1 MGSSTLTTR
10 QGALTA
16 GFALCAL
23 LVLGAPAEAPA
34 QDEVRID
41 LSTDVQKR
49 IGLVL
54 EAFTSAGSS
63 SARTTAVQADPIL
76 ANDLAGSGLFT
87 VAKAW
92 ESSSLPADAQAVV
105 GG

>member
-1 MGSSTLTTR
+1 LVFSTSIARRGTLP
-10 QGALTA
+10 A
-16 GFALCAL
+16 GLALCL
-23 LVLGAPAEAPA
+23 LLAFGSPAEAPA

-92 ESSSLPADAQAVV
+92 ESSSLPAESSR
-105 GG
+105 